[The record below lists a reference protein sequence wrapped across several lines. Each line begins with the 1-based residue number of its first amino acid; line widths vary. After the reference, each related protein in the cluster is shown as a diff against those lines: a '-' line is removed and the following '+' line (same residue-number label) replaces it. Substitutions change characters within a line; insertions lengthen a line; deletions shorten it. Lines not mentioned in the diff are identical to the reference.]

1 MKTRPVCLSLVVVS
15 IVSLLALLPGTALA
29 QDPNLD
35 GSALSNPTSSAPGT
49 APGVIG
55 PEQPMGSGTI
65 RSTTWVPATK
75 FTGKHGTTDPDLNYA
90 SHHFYTSPG
99 SASPTMYFAPLELEQ
114 GLLVDTMTCAYNDS
128 SAINNLS
135 FDLQKATIDFSSS
148 DASWDSLGSGAS
160 TGSGGIGF
168 VNIAITPNETI
179 QNQVGN
185 NFYQYVIRANVSE
198 DVSFAGCMVYWK
210 RQVSP
215 APASATFSDVP
226 TSHPFFK
233 FIQALYSSGITAG
246 CSPTEY
252 CPDRALTRGEMA
264 VFLAAGLGLN
274 YPN

>member
-1 MKTRPVCLSLVVVS
+1 MKTRPVCLSLAVVS

-35 GSALSNPTSSAPGT
+35 GSALSIPTPSAPGG
-49 APGVIG
+49 APGVMG

-75 FTGKHGTTDPDLNYA
+75 FTGKNGTTVPDLNYA
-90 SHHFYTSPG
+90 TQHFYTSPG

-128 SAINNLS
+128 SATHNLT
-135 FDLQKATIDFSSS
+135 FELQKATINFDAPS
-148 DASWDSLGSGAS
+148 ASWASLGSGAS
-160 TGSGGIGF
+160 SGSAGIDF
-168 VNIAITPNETI
+168 VNISVGPETI

-185 NFYQYVIRANVSE
+185 IYYHYIIRADIAS
-198 DVSFAGCMVYWK
+198 DVSFAGCMIYWT

-226 TSHPFFK
+226 TTHPFFR

-246 CSPTEY
+246 CSPTTF
-252 CPDRALTRGEMA
+252 CPDNTLTRGEMA
-264 VFLAAGLGLN
+264 VFLAKGLGLN